1 MFILIAKVWSWTMR
15 CGFLIAL
22 VLGTGVI
29 YVRLLDDDTIGKY
42 QIDTK
47 VGAALY
53 LQYNCQTC
61 HGTEGLN
68 PPVDGYPHLA
78 GQPASYLINQ
88 MLDIKYKR
96 RSNGM
101 TTIMWPT
108 INQVNDSEIRQ
119 IGQYLARIQ

>member
-1 MFILIAKVWSWTMR
+1 MR

-22 VLGTGVI
+22 VLGTGVL

-68 PPVDGYPHLA
+68 PLVDGYPHFA

>member
-1 MFILIAKVWSWTMR
+1 MSGYWMTTRSANTRSTPRWELPCISNIIVK
-15 CGFLIAL
+15 L
-22 VLGTGVI
+22 VT
-29 YVRLLDDDTIGKY
+29 VRR
-42 QIDTK
+42 
-47 VGAALY
+47 V
-53 LQYNCQTC
+53 
-61 HGTEGLN
+61 LN
-68 PPVDGYPHLA
+68 PPVDGYPQLA